1 MLVDVIMFSYPILWL
16 ILSLLM
22 YALCTYKG
30 KRMEEILNKISY
42 SKQEEIAGKIYSYV
56 YFFSGLICF
65 FTVIQQYH
73 GTSAIVPFLKDFAV
87 SYSICAFFIEI
98 ITLSIVKISRS
109 KLQNVLY
116 ASAKYLKIHP
126 TFLNFLRLFGVILY
140 IICCLFEII
149 IVK

>member
-1 MLVDVIMFSYPILWL
+1 MFSYPVLWL
-16 ILSLLM
+16 ILSLFV

-30 KRMEEILNKISY
+30 KRMEERLNRISY

-65 FTVIQQYH
+65 FTVIQHYQ

-98 ITLSIVKISRS
+98 ITLSIVKIRRA

-116 ASAKYLKIHP
+116 SSATYLKIHP
-126 TFLNFLRLFGVILY
+126 TFLNFLRLFGIILY

>member
-1 MLVDVIMFSYPILWL
+1 MFSYPVLWL
-16 ILSLLM
+16 LSSLFM

-30 KRMEEILNKISY
+30 KRMEEILNKTSY
-42 SKQEEIAGKIYSYV
+42 SKQEVIAGKIYSYA

-65 FTVIQQYH
+65 FAVIQQYH
-73 GTSAIVPFLKDFAV
+73 GTSAIVSFLKDFAV

-98 ITLSIVKISRS
+98 ITLAFVKISGA

-126 TFLNFLRLFGVILY
+126 TFLNFLRLFGIILY
-140 IICCLFEII
+140 AICCLFEII
-149 IVK
+149 VK